1 LLNLKQRKGLFCKNL
16 LMKKKLSLFTILI
29 FGLSTAFAQNSWEL
43 KKNENGIEVYTR
55 NAATGNLKELRVLC
69 KLDATKDELISTL
82 QDIANYSQWVF
93 SNKKS
98 VILKT
103 LDPGRIIYYT
113 QAHLPW
119 PIKDRDLIVELD
131 INSTPDIL
139 TILAKSIPD
148 YLPQNSDYIRVPY
161 SLATWHVTQ
170 APNNKLKVDY
180 TFSVDPGGNIP
191 VWLVNATLA
200 VGPYNS
206 FVKLRELLRIKYKR

>member
-1 LLNLKQRKGLFCKNL
+1 MPRKNL

-29 FGLSTAFAQNSWEL
+29 FGLSTAFGQNSWEL

-55 NAATGNLKELRVLC
+55 NASTGNLKELRVLC

-103 LDPGRIIYYT
+103 VNPQKIIYYT
-113 QAHLPW
+113 QSHLPW
-119 PIKDRDLIVELD
+119 PIKDRDLIIELD

-139 TILAKSIPD
+139 NILAKSLPD
-148 YLPQNSDYIRVPY
+148 YLPQNNNYIRVPY

-170 APNNKLKVDY
+170 TPDNKLKVDY
-180 TFSVDPGGNIP
+180 TFSVDPGGSIP
-191 VWLVNATLA
+191 AWLVNATLA

-206 FVKLRELLRIKYKR
+206 FVKLRELLRVKYKR